1 MGCRCVTM
9 RRVEPTVNLGIN
21 ELPSTSER
29 KVDNKITLILCSDKF
44 IETMIQTKEFSAENF
59 QRKEIDNN
67 ILSSKQYDSYIER
80 LANPKAY

>member
-21 ELPSTSER
+21 ELPSTS
-29 KVDNKITLILCSDKF
+29 KKKIDNKITLILCSEKF
-44 IETMIQTKEFSAENF
+44 IETMIQTKEFSTGNF

-67 ILSSKQYDSYIER
+67 LLSSKQYDTYIER